1 MVFFTFTK
9 MLSKEFLNHIS
20 SVLEESISKVQSVSG
35 GDISKTYL
43 IDTSQQKYFL
53 KVNSNS
59 NALHMFNAEKT
70 GLETISNTNTIATPK
85 VIASSVFQNEAFLIL
100 EYIASKSPNNK
111 DFENLGHQLAELHK
125 YQSSYFGFIDDN
137 FIGSLPQHNNIHNNW
152 TKFYISQRLLPQIE
166 LALSQKLLE
175 QKDVPNTET
184 MHKVYNDI
192 FKEVSPSL
200 LHGDLWSGN
209 YLIST
214 KGKPYLIDPAVY
226 FGHAEVDIAMSKLF
240 GGFGTS
246 FYETYHSS
254 FPKTQEFDARIEI
267 YQLYYLLVHLNL
279 FGRSYYNQVKQIFN
293 RYF

>member
-1 MVFFTFTK
+1 
-9 MLSKEFLNHIS
+9 MLSKNFINHIS
-20 SVLEESISKVQSVSG
+20 SVLEESISKAQSVSG
-35 GDISKTYL
+35 GDISKAYL
-43 IDTSQQKYFL
+43 IEASQQQYFL

-70 GLETISNTNTIATPK
+70 GLETIANTIATPK
-85 VIASSVFQNEAFLIL
+85 VFASGIFQNDAFLIL

-111 DFENLGHQLAELHK
+111 DFENLGHQLAALHK
-125 YQSSYFGFIDDN
+125 HQSSDFGFFDDN
-137 FIGSLPQHNNIHNNW
+137 FIGNLLQHNNIHTNW

-166 LALSQKLLE
+166 LALSKKLLE

-184 MHKVYNDI
+184 MHKVCDNI
-192 FKEVSPSL
+192 FTQVSPSL

-214 KGKPYLIDPAVY
+214 DGKPYLIDPAVY
-226 FGHAEVDIAMSKLF
+226 YGHSEVDIAMSKLF

-246 FYETYHSS
+246 FYEAYHVS

-279 FGRSYYNQVKQIFN
+279 FGRSYYNSVKRIFN
-293 RYF
+293 SYF